1 LTKKEPVMSD
11 LFASAVTGRNE
22 TTGQAGSFGKDP
34 REKTFREQA
43 RIQTWREGGE
53 PKC

>member
-1 LTKKEPVMSD
+1 MMKKEPVMSD

-22 TTGQAGSFGKDP
+22 PTGQAGCFGRDP
-34 REKTFREQA
+34 RDKTFREQA
-43 RIQTWREGGE
+43 RNKTWREGGE